1 MKRSWL
7 LLISLGLTLV
17 LAVASLLIGCASG
30 TSEAQTVTEPS
41 VSAEPQEGWHAMVK
55 KISLWQNGEEQ
66 VIDPLQNPKQYVQI
80 GDLLTG
86 TLHKLNLQTRCLLTE
101 ERIRDI
107 KEHDKVIE
115 MSFREAEDITIGQ
128 WIEPRDRDYIKTDEN
143 GYRILENVDSTLFI
157 LEDNLGGGL
166 EAHILVG
173 SGTEFW
179 SCWAIRQEGS
189 NELDKAW
196 INEVAKILAKE

>member
-1 MKRSWL
+1 MTSKV
-7 LLISLGLTLV
+7 LV
-17 LAVASLLIGCASG
+17 LALVLASVASLLAGCASG
-30 TSEAQTVTEPS
+30 TSGTQTVTEPS
-41 VSAEPQEGWHAMVK
+41 VSAEPKEGWHAMVK

-66 VIDPLQNPKQYVQI
+66 VIDPLQNPKQYIQI
-80 GDLLTG
+80 GDLLTE

-128 WIEPRDRDYIKTDEN
+128 WIDPRDRDYIKTDEN

-157 LEDNLGGGL
+157 LEDNLGL